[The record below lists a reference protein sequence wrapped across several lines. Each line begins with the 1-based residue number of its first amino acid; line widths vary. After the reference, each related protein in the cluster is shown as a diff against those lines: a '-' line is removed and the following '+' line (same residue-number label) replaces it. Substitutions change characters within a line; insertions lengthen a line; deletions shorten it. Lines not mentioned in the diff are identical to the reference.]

1 MNEKHALRDRASWKG
16 FMVASFAIL
25 LVISIVFSIR
35 FGSVK
40 IPFLEIWSTFSG
52 NLESEFQNIIWNIRI
67 PRTIVAILAGANL
80 AVAGV
85 LLQGIM
91 KNPLADPSI
100 IGVSSGA
107 GLAGMI
113 ILILYPHLPH
123 LLTPVAFIGATIV
136 AFIVYALAW
145 EKGIAPP
152 TRIILAGVAVSAFLG
167 SGISALMVFYSDR
180 VQGTI
185 DFMVGGLSARSWPEV
200 EVILPYSIL
209 GILLAIIGIRRMNL
223 LMLGDRTARSLG
235 ARVEWIRFTMTAV
248 ATLLAASAVSVVGL
262 LGFVGLIVPHT
273 ARLIVGNDYR
283 VLLPASIFLGA
294 AILPASD
301 TIARIMFAPIELPV
315 GVIMGGIRSAI
326 LSIFI
331 EEENG
336 MTILR
341 TASISHFFSDKQVLK
356 QMDLELREGQI
367 YSIIGPNGSG
377 KSTLLHI
384 LSRQLKP
391 SQGNV
396 YWKEADLYRLSPKK
410 AAQELALL
418 AQVNDSM
425 DLTVEQLIAY
435 GRTPHKSMFKRIDE
449 QDQILIEEAISL
461 TKLDLL
467 RKRNLSQLSGGER
480 QRAWIAL
487 NLAQQP
493 KLLFLDEPTTYLD
506 ISHQLEVLEVVA
518 QLKRNQKVTIV
529 MVLHD
534 LNHAAAYSDEV
545 IVVKKGGCIYGQ
557 GAPEKI
563 MNQKMFKEVF
573 GVEADIYKDGHDETL
588 RIVMKPLKN

>member
-1 MNEKHALRDRASWKG
+1 
-16 FMVASFAIL
+16 
-25 LVISIVFSIR
+25 
-35 FGSVK
+35 
-40 IPFLEIWSTFSG
+40 
-52 NLESEFQNIIWNIRI
+52 
-67 PRTIVAILAGANL
+67 
-80 AVAGV
+80 
-85 LLQGIM
+85 
-91 KNPLADPSI
+91 
-100 IGVSSGA
+100 
-107 GLAGMI
+107 
-113 ILILYPHLPH
+113 
-123 LLTPVAFIGATIV
+123 
-136 AFIVYALAW
+136 
-145 EKGIAPP
+145 
-152 TRIILAGVAVSAFLG
+152 
-167 SGISALMVFYSDR
+167 
-180 VQGTI
+180 
-185 DFMVGGLSARSWPEV
+185 
-200 EVILPYSIL
+200 
-209 GILLAIIGIRRMNL
+209 
-223 LMLGDRTARSLG
+223 
-235 ARVEWIRFTMTAV
+235 
-248 ATLLAASAVSVVGL
+248 
-262 LGFVGLIVPHT
+262 
-273 ARLIVGNDYR
+273 
-283 VLLPASIFLGA
+283 
-294 AILPASD
+294 
-301 TIARIMFAPIELPV
+301 
-315 GVIMGGIRSAI
+315 
-326 LSIFI
+326 
-331 EEENG
+331 

-545 IVVKKGGCIYGQ
+545 IVVKKGCIYGQ